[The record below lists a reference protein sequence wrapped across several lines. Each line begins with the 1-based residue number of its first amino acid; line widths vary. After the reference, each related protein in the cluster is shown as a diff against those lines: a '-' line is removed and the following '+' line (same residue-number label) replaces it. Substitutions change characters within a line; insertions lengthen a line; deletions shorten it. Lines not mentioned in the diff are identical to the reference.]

1 MKKIFTLIGAMLL
14 TMGLNAQ
21 TTFKILPFSIEPGE
35 KKVVTLDLDNPDLEV
50 GSARVDILLPEGLK
64 IEDEDGEYYLEYNA
78 EANRAKRYFN
88 DPSAALQSDGS
99 LRIVMF
105 SKGSKPF
112 VGTSGAILDIPI
124 IASATASGKGEVKVF
139 NQEITDLSGTTKINP
154 DAYTAEVT
162 IGSTGVKEVS
172 KEGVNNGDGKYLKAG
187 KIVIK
192 KNGKEYN
199 AVGAIVK

>member
-1 MKKIFTLIGAMLL
+1 MKKFFTLIGAMLL

-35 KKVVTLDLDNPDLEV
+35 KKIVTLDLDNPNLEV
-50 GSARVDILLPEGLK
+50 GSARVDILLPEGLT

-78 EANRAKRYFN
+78 DANRARRYFN
-88 DPSAALQSDGS
+88 DPTAALQSDGS

-154 DAYTAEVT
+154 DAYISEVT
-162 IGSTGVKEVS
+162 IGTTGVKNIDGES
-172 KEGVNNGDGKYLKAG
+172 VNKGDGKYLKAG
-187 KIVIK
+187 KIIIK
-192 KNGKEYN
+192 KGDKEYN
-199 AVGAIVK
+199 AVGSKIK